1 MGPEVQSLV
10 DRMSAGDVVLL
21 ENLRFHPEEQANR
34 DEFARQLAGLCD
46 VYINDA
52 FAVSHR
58 ANASVV
64 AIVRH
69 VPVHAAGLLL
79 KQELDYFKKAMT
91 NPKRPLVVII
101 GGAKVSSKLAA
112 LENMLRHVDKI
123 IIGGAMANTFLK
135 STGCNVGKSKVE
147 ENMVEAAG
155 TVLAKAG
162 EKNIEVYLPLD
173 VVVAEDLDPAVDTKV
188 VPVQEIPSGW
198 MALDIGPATTER
210 FDTVLKNAKTIVWN
224 GPMGV
229 FEMDV
234 FSRGTLEMAKS
245 VAGSQALSIVGGG
258 DTDAAVHRSGQSEK
272 VGYISTG
279 GGAFLT
285 LLEGKTLPAV
295 AALL

>member
-1 MGPEVQSLV
+1 
-10 DRMSAGDVVLL
+10 
-21 ENLRFHPEEQANR
+21 
-34 DEFARQLAGLCD
+34 
-46 VYINDA
+46 
-52 FAVSHR
+52 
-58 ANASVV
+58 
-64 AIVRH
+64 
-69 VPVHAAGLLL
+69 
-79 KQELDYFKKAMT
+79 
-91 NPKRPLVVII
+91 
-101 GGAKVSSKLAA
+101 
-112 LENMLRHVDKI
+112 
-123 IIGGAMANTFLK
+123 
-135 STGCNVGKSKVE
+135 
-147 ENMVEAAG
+147 MVEAAG